1 MPRIK
6 RQKSKHP
13 NQRKSPDTITYRV
26 IKEFKRVPITGK
38 TNNGNFYVL
47 WCVHWC
53 NSETPVFEKRRLYVR
68 KDGVTRVYKLAGLNY
83 EDYSWL
89 TQNWT
94 AVVEALCSI

>member
-26 IKEFKRVPITGK
+26 IKEFKRVPITGP

-47 WCVHWC
+47 WVVHWA
-53 NSETPVFEKRRLYVR
+53 NASSPVFEKRRIYVR
-68 KDGVTRVYKLAGLNY
+68 KDGITKTYKLAGLNY

-89 TQNWT
+89 TENWT
-94 AVVEALCSI
+94 AVVEALQC